1 MLKTSIASAILL
13 LVFPLM
19 MPTSGAAAVAEK
31 SLSEWLERLRE
42 VGVKMDKIIL
52 VSAGAGAAQDFR
64 TIAKEGSVRQWALE
78 LPQKFN
84 LVRTQFVGNKTTIWN
99 IFFII
104 VHTLNRSAERTWS

>member
-13 LVFPLM
+13 LVGPLM
-19 MPTSGAAAVAEK
+19 QTLRAAAVAEM

-64 TIAKEGSVRQWALE
+64 TVAKERSVRQWALE

>member
-13 LVFPLM
+13 LVGPLM
-19 MPTSGAAAVAEK
+19 QTLRAAAVAEM

-52 VSAGAGAAQDFR
+52 VSTGAGAAQDFR
-64 TIAKEGSVRQWALE
+64 TVAKEGSVRQWALE

-99 IFFII
+99 IFLLLHIP
-104 VHTLNRSAERTWS
+104 